1 MKIEIH
7 GAAGGEVT
15 GSAYVIRTPGST
27 VLVDIGMFQGGA
39 DAEARNQLPDG
50 LDPARLDAVV
60 LTHAHLDHTGRL
72 PLLFK
77 HGYRGPVYATAAT
90 VDLAEIILKDSAK
103 LQEQDAIRINR
114 KRERAG
120 QPPVEPLYGPEHIEP
135 LREVAREL
143 PLHTLTEVA
152 SGIRVRGFE
161 AGHLLGSTS
170 LEFTVETGGRRTVVV
185 FSGDLG
191 PTTMPILREFEPMN
205 RADLVFLESTYG
217 DRDHRPYLE
226 TVNEFAE
233 IVQTVTAK
241 KGKILVPTFAIGRA
255 QQILYHLAILF
266 REGKIRRFPVYLD
279 SPMAI
284 EASKVYT
291 RHPEL
296 FDEEMR
302 ALVGGGLRPLD
313 PSYFRASVTAEDS
326 KRLNEIE
333 GPCVILAGAG
343 MCNGGR
349 ILHHLKQNLWR
360 SDTHVLIVGFQGR
373 GSLGRRLIEGEKLVT
388 IHGEPIAVRAQIHTL
403 GGFSAH
409 AGQTELLK
417 WFSTLA
423 PSKPQVVLTHGE
435 DKPRAA
441 LAGQL
446 RSRHGLE
453 ARCPALGDVIELG

>member
-15 GSAYVIRTPGST
+15 GSAYLLRTATST

-39 DAEARNQLPDG
+39 DAESRNHLVPG
-50 LDPARLDAVV
+50 LDPGGLDAVV

-77 HGYRGPVYATAAT
+77 QGYRGPVYSTGAT

-103 LQEQDAIRINR
+103 LQEQDAVRINR

-120 QPPVEPLYGPEHIEP
+120 QSPIEPLYGPENVEP
-135 LREVAREL
+135 LREVAREI
-143 PLHTLTEVA
+143 PLHVSTEVA
-152 SGIRVRGFE
+152 PGVRVRGFE
-161 AGHLLGSTS
+161 AGHLLGSAS
-170 LEFTVETGGRRTVVV
+170 LEVTVEESGKRKVVV

-191 PTTMPILREFEPMN
+191 PRTMPIIREFESLT

-217 DRDHRPYLE
+217 DRDHRPYAE
-226 TVNEFAE
+226 TVTQFAE
-233 IVQTVTAK
+233 IVREVTSR
-241 KGKILVPTFAIGRA
+241 KGKILVPTFAIGRS

-266 REGKIRRFPVYLD
+266 REGKIRRFPVFLD

-284 EASKVYT
+284 EATKVYA

-296 FDEEMR
+296 FDDEMR
-302 ALVGGGLRPLD
+302 ALMGKGVQPLD
-313 PSYFRASVTAEDS
+313 PTYFKASVTAEDS
-326 KRLNEIE
+326 KQLNDLE

-343 MCNGGR
+343 MCNAGR
-349 ILHHLKQNLWR
+349 ILHHLKQNLWKP
-360 SDTHVLIVGFQGR
+360 DTHVLIVGFQGR
-373 GSLGRRLIEGEKLVT
+373 GSLGRRLVEGEKMVT

-409 AGQTELLK
+409 AGQTELLQ

-423 PSKPQVVLTHGE
+423 PARPQVVLTHGE
-435 DKPRAA
+435 DGPRTA
-441 LAGQL
+441 LAEQI
-446 RSRHGLE
+446 RSRFGIE
-453 ARCPALGDVIELG
+453 ARRPQLGDVIDVE

>member
-15 GSAYVIRTPGST
+15 GSAYVIRTPNST
-27 VLVDIGMFQGGA
+27 VLVDIGMFQGGP
-39 DAEARNQLPDG
+39 DAEARNQLPAS
-50 LDPARLDAVV
+50 LDPSRLDAVV

-77 HGYRGPVYATAAT
+77 HGFRGPVYSTPAT

-103 LQEQDAIRINR
+103 LQEQDAVRTNR

-120 QPPVEPLYGPEHIEP
+120 QPPVEPLYRPEHIEP
-135 LREVAREL
+135 LRVCAREM
-143 PLHTLTEVA
+143 PLHASTEVA
-152 SGIRVRGFE
+152 PGIRVRGFE
-161 AGHLLGSTS
+161 AGHLLGSAS
-170 LEFTVETGGRRTVVV
+170 LEFTIETSGRRVVVV

-191 PTTMPILREFEPMN
+191 PTTMPIIREFEPMT
-205 RADLVFLESTYG
+205 RADVVFLESTYG
-217 DRDHRPYLE
+217 DREHRPYGE
-226 TVNEFAE
+226 TVEEFTE
-233 IVQTVTAK
+233 IVRTVTAK
-241 KGKILVPTFAIGRA
+241 NGKILVPTFAIGRA
-255 QQILYHLAILF
+255 QQILYHLAILV
-266 REGKIRRFPVYLD
+266 REGKVRRFPVYLD

-284 EASKVYT
+284 EASKVYA

-296 FDEEMR
+296 FDDEMR
-302 ALVGGGLRPLD
+302 ALVGGGVRPLD

-326 KRLNEIE
+326 KKLNELE
-333 GPCVILAGAG
+333 GPCLILAGAG

-349 ILHHLKQNLWR
+349 ILHHLKQNLWK

-409 AGQTELLK
+409 AGQSELLQ

-423 PSKPQVVLTHGE
+423 PSKPRVVLTHGE
-435 DKPRAA
+435 DKPRTA

-446 RSRHGLE
+446 LSRFGLE
-453 ARCPALGDVIELG
+453 ARCPGIGEEIELG